1 MFAVLA
7 WTAVEMERVSGLAT
21 LKPDALAAMHE
32 SPFVYLSSLSPQQ
45 VREGV
50 GSFTSSS
57 LGLKSMSAA
66 AVPYR
71 WCVGGAADEVR
82 MSDSGSGWFRCCCFF
97 QPA

>member
-45 VREGV
+45 VGTASFSRERV
-50 GSFTSSS
+50 PRLF
-57 LGLKSMSAA
+57 
-66 AVPYR
+66 AVSKQKM
-71 WCVGGAADEVR
+71 ADNVAK
-82 MSDSGSGWFRCCCFF
+82 CL
-97 QPA
+97 

>member
-45 VREGV
+45 VGILHLISCGV
-50 GSFTSSS
+50 
-57 LGLKSMSAA
+57 
-66 AVPYR
+66 
-71 WCVGGAADEVR
+71 
-82 MSDSGSGWFRCCCFF
+82 
-97 QPA
+97 